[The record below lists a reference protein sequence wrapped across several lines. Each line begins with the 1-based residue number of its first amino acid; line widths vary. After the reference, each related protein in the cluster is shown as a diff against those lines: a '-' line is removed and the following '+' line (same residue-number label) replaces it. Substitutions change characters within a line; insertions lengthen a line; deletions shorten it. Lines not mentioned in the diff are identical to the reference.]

1 MVRVVSKYGVSH
13 LSLLAPAGILS
24 WLLLKHI
31 PQGFDATSLV
41 MVYLWRVA
49 GGVYVDLHG
58 LVQVWFGR
66 FWFEVLQVKMSSQTC
81 FGDVKDLKNLFWN
94 GLMLIFFG
102 SCKVSVVVPT
112 LNEEKYLGG
121 CLRSLQRQDFD
132 GEFEVIVVDG
142 GSVDSTVDVARGM
155 ADRVLVCEGKPV
167 GDSRNIGA
175 RFAQADKVAFIDA
188 DTVASG
194 GWVRS
199 LWEALSVP
207 GVVGATGPTL
217 PYRGSGLDYAVY
229 SFTVNRLQRLSISL
243 GVPHIAGF
251 NCAYRKEALL
261 KCGGFGEGRTLS
273 EDLAL
278 SLKIRCEGRL
288 VYDEGMVAYT
298 SLRRI
303 RRYGYVRLGVFYLLN
318 DLAFTLTG
326 RSLHYPPVR

>member
-1 MVRVVSKYGVSH
+1 MRGVSKSGLSH
-13 LSLLAPAGILS
+13 LSLLAPAGVFS
-24 WLLLKHI
+24 WLLFIFI

-49 GGVYVDLHG
+49 GGFYVDLHG

-66 FWFEVLQVKMSSQTC
+66 YWFEVLQVKMPHQIC
-81 FGDVKDLKNLFWN
+81 YGDLKDLKSLFWN
-94 GLMLIFFG
+94 CFTLILFG

-112 LNEEKYLGG
+112 LNEEKYLGE
-121 CLRSLQRQDFD
+121 CLRSLRRQDFD
-132 GEFEVIVVDG
+132 GDFEVIVVDG
-142 GSVDSTVDVARGM
+142 GSVDSTVDVARKM
-155 ADRVLVCEGKPV
+155 ADRVLVCEGRPV
-167 GDSRNIGA
+167 GDARNIGA
-175 RFAQADKVAFIDA
+175 RSAQADKVAFIDA
-188 DTVASG
+188 DTVASE

-199 LWEALSVP
+199 VWEALSEP

-217 PYRGSGLDYAVY
+217 PHRGSGLDYAIY
-229 SFTVNRLQRLSISL
+229 SFTVGRLQRLSISF

-251 NCAYRKEALL
+251 NCAYRREPLL

-303 RRYGYVRLGVFYLLN
+303 RKYGYLRLGVFYLLN
-318 DLAFTLTG
+318 DLTFTLTG
-326 RSLHYPPVR
+326 SSLHYPPVR